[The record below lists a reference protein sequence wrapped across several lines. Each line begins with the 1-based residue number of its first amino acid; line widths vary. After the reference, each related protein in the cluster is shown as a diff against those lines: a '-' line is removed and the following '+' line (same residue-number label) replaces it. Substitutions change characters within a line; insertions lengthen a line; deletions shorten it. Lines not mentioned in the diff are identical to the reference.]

1 MNYSQKLTKEAG
13 LSVGSYVPSDKPAIE
28 DPKNAQNKAAS
39 ALKQAVVLSYFP
51 VILWGFAGALSGGF
65 LDGPT
70 IRLILAVSSLFWFP
84 ASAAIRECR
93 TVLGILKCENI
104 FRYVLADAVRSLTAM
119 TLLVWLPI
127 WALFVFMAKET
138 VYPPAT
144 LVGGAATVLLALI
157 RHTSV
162 ICKQYE
168 KPKRF
173 RWVEAWG

>member
-1 MNYSQKLTKEAG
+1 MNYSQKLIKESG
-13 LSVGSYVPSDKPAIE
+13 LSVGSYIPSDRPAIE

-65 LDGPT
+65 LDMPT
-70 IRLILAVSSLFWFP
+70 IGLITVISSLFWFP

-93 TVLGILKCENI
+93 TVLNILKCENI
-104 FRYVLADAVRSLTAM
+104 FRYVLADAVRSLAAM

-127 WALFVFMAKET
+127 WALFVFMVDET
-138 VYPPAT
+138 AYPPSAM
-144 LVGGAATVLLALI
+144 VGGAATVLLGLI
-157 RHTSV
+157 RYTSSV
-162 ICKQYE
+162 CKQYE